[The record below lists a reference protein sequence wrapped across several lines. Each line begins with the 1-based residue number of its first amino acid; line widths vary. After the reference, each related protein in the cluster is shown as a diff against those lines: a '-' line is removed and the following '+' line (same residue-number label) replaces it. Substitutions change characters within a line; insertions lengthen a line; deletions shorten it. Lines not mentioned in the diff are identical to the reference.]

1 MDELL
6 NAVVEVPVRERFGQG
21 YTRGPEDD
29 LKVTRDG
36 LGGKKELETRWDSQT
51 RSLTSTV
58 HDMSAATRS
67 WLDNQTL
74 PPEHSQ
80 ISQPPGTPAFGQQ
93 RGRQLVSFPYAARA
107 ASRFQ
112 THV

>member
-6 NAVVEVPVRERFGQG
+6 NAVVELPVRERIGQG

-29 LKVTRDG
+29 LKVTRES
-36 LGGKKELETRWDSQT
+36 LGGRKELETRWDSQT

-58 HDMSAATRS
+58 HDMSAATRP

-74 PPEHSQ
+74 PPEHF
-80 ISQPPGTPAFGQQ
+80 QPPGTPASGQQ

-107 ASRFQ
+107 GSRFQ